1 MHKIYFFVFK
11 IRTTKPTSYSG
22 QIFIYHKVLAKYN
35 KEKILKDRRPIMKT
49 SIPCPNCQ
57 EAITLDD
64 FEDFSSPFTM
74 KCPYCQAKLKE
85 TKVTPFLL
93 MGLLVMIPL
102 FIFLTEIVISMLSG
116 VIPAIEK
123 VPFIIVFI
131 GLLYPLYALYERMN
145 GLIMFNKGNLQ
156 LKTRQK

>member
-1 MHKIYFFVFK
+1 
-11 IRTTKPTSYSG
+11 
-22 QIFIYHKVLAKYN
+22 
-35 KEKILKDRRPIMKT
+35 MKT